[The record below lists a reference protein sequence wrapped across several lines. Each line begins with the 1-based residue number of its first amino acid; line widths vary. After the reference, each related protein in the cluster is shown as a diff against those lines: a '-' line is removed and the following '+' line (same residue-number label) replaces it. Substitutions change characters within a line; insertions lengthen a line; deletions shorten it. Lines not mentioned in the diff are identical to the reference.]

1 MACESHEVPSLQK
14 LFSTIGSKWS
24 LLILII
30 LAQNPPSIRFTALQ
44 REISGVSQKMLSHTL
59 KSLERDGL
67 VRREFHAEIPPRV
80 EYSITD
86 LGMSLLPVAQ
96 GFADWALE
104 HGELIENKRAEFDL
118 LVA

>member
-1 MACESHEVPSLQK
+1 MHEPRSPK
-14 LFSTIGSKWS
+14 PAK
-24 LLILII
+24 
-30 LAQNPPSIRFTALQ
+30 ALQ
-44 REISGVSQKMLSHTL
+44 YNWFQMELAHPDIPRPDTL

>member
-24 LLILII
+24 LLILIF

-96 GFADWALE
+96 GFADWALK

>member
-1 MACESHEVPSLQK
+1 MPCESHDVPSLQK
-14 LFSTIGSKWS
+14 LFSRIGSKWS
-24 LLILII
+24 LLILIF

-67 VRREFHAEIPPRV
+67 VRRELHAEIPPRV

-104 HGELIENKRAEFDL
+104 NGELIERKRGEFDQ